1 MPLDTGLLY
10 GEMVG
15 SAIMH
20 IAIPFAA
27 ILIIQSLRDIFPK
40 QTSLVFLGLCVIASF
55 LVQLAFLTVL
65 QANACSGVKNF
76 GGIAQGALIAAIIT
90 GVLVAIPVFL
100 EPMRHMVSQLFFEH
114 QVLLTPELRVIHDIV
129 AKAGAEIEKTGSG
142 FPGSSG
148 PDSIKMVGGGGAINE
163 EEYDEQTLYEISAG
177 SSYWGAF
184 AGAYGVAF
192 GSLMAAS
199 CPGASG
205 P

>member
-20 IAIPFAA
+20 IAIPFAV
-27 ILIIQSLRDIFPK
+27 ILIIQALRDILPK
-40 QTSLVFLGLCVIASF
+40 QTALVFLGLCVIFSF
-55 LVQLAFLTVL
+55 LVQMGFLTVL
-65 QANACSGVKNF
+65 QANSCSGVKNF

-90 GVLVAIPVFL
+90 GVLVAIPVFV

-114 QVLLTPELRVIHDIV
+114 QILLTPELRVVHDII
-129 AKAGAEIEKTGSG
+129 AKAGAEIEKTG
-142 FPGSSG
+142 P
-148 PDSIKMVGGGGAINE
+148 PKMVGGAINE
-163 EEYDEQTLYEISAG
+163 EDYDKQTLYELSAG

>member
-10 GEMVG
+10 GEMIG

-27 ILIIQSLRDIFPK
+27 ILIIQALRDILPK
-40 QTSLVFLGLCVIASF
+40 QTAIVFLGLCVTASF
-55 LVQLAFLTVL
+55 LVQMGFLSVL
-65 QANACSGVKNF
+65 QANACSGIKNF
-76 GGIAQGALIAAIIT
+76 SGIAQGAFLAAIIT

-114 QVLLTPELRVIHDIV
+114 QVLLTPELRLVHDIV
-129 AKAGAEIEKTGSG
+129 AKAGAEIEKTGSA
-142 FPGSSG
+142 
-148 PDSIKMVGGGGAINE
+148 KMVGGGGAISK
-163 EEYDEQTLYEISAG
+163 EEYEEQTLYEISAG

>member
-1 MPLDTGLLY
+1 
-10 GEMVG
+10 MVG

-20 IAIPFAA
+20 IAIPFAV
-27 ILIIQSLRDIFPK
+27 ILIIQALRDILPK
-40 QTSLVFLGLCVIASF
+40 QTALVFLGLCVIFSF
-55 LVQLAFLTVL
+55 LVQMGFLTVL
-65 QANACSGVKNF
+65 QANSCSGVKNF

-90 GVLVAIPVFL
+90 GVLVAIPVFV

-114 QVLLTPELRVIHDIV
+114 QILLTPELRVVHDII
-129 AKAGAEIEKTGSG
+129 AKAGAEIEKTG
-142 FPGSSG
+142 P
-148 PDSIKMVGGGGAINE
+148 PKMVGGAINE
-163 EEYDEQTLYEISAG
+163 EDYDKQTLYELSAG

>member
-27 ILIIQSLRDIFPK
+27 ILIIQALRDILPK
-40 QTSLVFLGLCVIASF
+40 QTALVFLGLCVTASF
-55 LVQLAFLTVL
+55 LAQMGFLTVL

-76 GGIAQGALIAAIIT
+76 GGIAQGALLAAIIT

-114 QVLLTPELRVIHDIV
+114 QVLLTPELRLVHDIV
-129 AKAGAEIEKTGSG
+129 AKAGADIEKTGPG
-142 FPGSSG
+142 FPA
-148 PDSIKMVGGGGAINE
+148 KMVGGGGAISE
-163 EEYDEQTLYEISAG
+163 EDYEEQTLYEISAG

>member
-27 ILIIQSLRDIFPK
+27 ILIIQALRDLFPK
-40 QTSLVFLGLCVIASF
+40 QTALVFLGLCVSASF
-55 LVQLAFLTVL
+55 LVQMAFLTIL

-76 GGIAQGALIAAIIT
+76 GGIAQGALLAAIIT
-90 GVLVAIPVFL
+90 GVLMAIPVFL

-142 FPGSSG
+142 SPGSG
-148 PDSIKMVGGGGAINE
+148 TMVGGAINE

>member
-40 QTSLVFLGLCVIASF
+40 QTALVFLGLCVTASF
-55 LVQLAFLTVL
+55 LVQMAFLTVL

-100 EPMRHMVSQLFFEH
+100 EPMRHMVSQLFFDH
-114 QVLLTPELRVIHDIV
+114 QVLLTPELRMVHDIV
-129 AKAGAEIEKTGSG
+129 AKAGADIEKTGSG
-142 FPGSSG
+142 SGST
-148 PDSIKMVGGGGAINE
+148 KMVGGGGAINE
-163 EEYDEQTLYEISAG
+163 EEYDEQTLYELSAG

-199 CPGASG
+199 CPAVAGASG

>member
-15 SAIMH
+15 SAVMH
-20 IAIPFAA
+20 IAIPFAV

-40 QTSLVFLGLCVIASF
+40 QITLVFLGLCVVASF

-76 GGIAQGALIAAIIT
+76 GGVAQGALIAAIIT

-114 QVLLTPELRVIHDIV
+114 QVLLTPELRQIHDIV

-142 FPGSSG
+142 SSG
-148 PDSIKMVGGGGAINE
+148 STKMVGGGGAITAE
-163 EEYDEQTLYEISAG
+163 KYDEQTLYELSAG

>member
-27 ILIIQSLRDIFPK
+27 ILIIQALRDLFPK
-40 QTSLVFLGLCVIASF
+40 QTALVFLGLCVSASF
-55 LVQLAFLTVL
+55 LVQMAFLTIL

-76 GGIAQGALIAAIIT
+76 GGIAQGALLAAIIT

-129 AKAGAEIEKTGSG
+129 AKAGAEIEKTG
-142 FPGSSG
+142 PGSPGSG
-148 PDSIKMVGGGGAINE
+148 TMVGGAINE

>member
-40 QTSLVFLGLCVIASF
+40 QTALVFLGLCVIASF
-55 LVQLAFLTVL
+55 LVQMAFLTVL

-90 GVLVAIPVFL
+90 GILVAIPVFL

-114 QVLLTPELRVIHDIV
+114 QVLLTPELRVVHDIV
-129 AKAGAEIEKTGSG
+129 AKAGAEIEKTGST
-142 FPGSSG
+142 
-148 PDSIKMVGGGGAINE
+148 KMVGGAINE

-192 GSLMAAS
+192 GSLTAAS

>member
-20 IAIPFAA
+20 IAIPFAV

-40 QTSLVFLGLCVIASF
+40 QTALVFLGLCVIASF

-114 QVLLTPELRVIHDIV
+114 QVLLTPELRVVHDII
-129 AKAGAEIEKTGSG
+129 AKAGAEIEKTG
-142 FPGSSG
+142 PA
-148 PDSIKMVGGGGAINE
+148 KMVGGAINE
-163 EEYDEQTLYEISAG
+163 EDYDKQTLYEISAG

>member
-20 IAIPFAA
+20 AVIPYAA
-27 ILIIQSLRDIFPK
+27 ILLIQSLRDVIPK
-40 QTSLVFLGLCVIASF
+40 QTAMVFLGLCVSVSF
-55 LVQLAFLTVL
+55 LIQMGFLTVL

-76 GGIAQGALIAAIIT
+76 GGIAYGAFIAAIIT
-90 GVLVAIPVFL
+90 GVLVAIPVFI

-114 QVLLTPELRVIHDIV
+114 QVLLTPELKVIHDIV
-129 AKAGAEIEKTGSG
+129 AKAGADIEKTA
-142 FPGSSG
+142 PT
-148 PDSIKMVGGGGAINE
+148 MVGGAISDE
-163 EEYDEQTLYEISAG
+163 DYEEQTLYEISAG

>member
-1 MPLDTGLLY
+1 MDTGLLY

-27 ILIIQSLRDIFPK
+27 ILIIQALRDLFPK
-40 QTSLVFLGLCVIASF
+40 QTALVFLALCVSASF
-55 LVQLAFLTVL
+55 LVQMAFLTIL

-76 GGIAQGALIAAIIT
+76 GGIAQGALLAAIIT

-114 QVLLTPELRVIHDIV
+114 QVLLTPELRLVHDIV

-142 FPGSSG
+142 FPGSA
-148 PDSIKMVGGGGAINE
+148 KMVGGGGAISE